1 MPNFRTDTR
10 VTLLHDIPTH
20 HAGEHGTIHHTY
32 NTDRGHWIGVCFDNA
47 PHLIRYVEPIDLAPA
62 THDAADVTKA
72 AEDAVLHIIE
82 SAWNLDTPCS
92 TKGCDTPAVWWAEHT
107 YCGDIHYRC
116 EPHRA
121 ADDERHAEGIA
132 AGHTQ
137 ARCTRCGN
145 LATIPVN
152 WRAL

>member
-1 MPNFRTDTR
+1 MP
-10 VTLLHDIPTH
+10 DILTNGTH
-20 HAGEHGTIHHTY
+20 VALTTPLPGHPAGSTGTVHGSWASHT
-32 NTDRGHWIGVCFDNA
+32 GVIFDSN
-47 PHLIRYVEPIDLAPA
+47 PGYIRYVPPTYLT
-62 THDAADVTKA
+62 THQDVADVTKA

-82 SAWNLDTPCS
+82 SAWDMDTPCS
-92 TKGCDTPAVWWAEHT
+92 KRSCNTPAVWWAEHT
-107 YCGDIHYRC
+107 HCGDIHYRC

-137 ARCTRCGN
+137 ARCLRCGN
-145 LATIPVN
+145 LATIPVQ